1 MRYALRLSQIESTRS
16 SEGGQWFCMV
26 EFPTFVRPMCHDS
39 GITIRIIWYT
49 RDGLDQRNERERARM
64 RRPVDGSG
72 RAFGL
77 AGMPEYPKPE
87 IPSSSAKIKIRPIGY
102 LRIGS

>member
-1 MRYALRLSQIESTRS
+1 MWHSWDE
-16 SEGGQWFCMV
+16 
-26 EFPTFVRPMCHDS
+26 P
-39 GITIRIIWYT
+39 
-49 RDGLDQRNERERARM
+49 DQRTERERARM

-87 IPSSSAKIKIRPIGY
+87 IPSSSAKIEYGPSDI
-102 LRIGS
+102 